1 VIETTFEAAVGKLI
15 AVLLIVMAASLPAEQ
30 PLHFKSIQRHKS
42 AALILAD
49 TKAISY
55 SLACEWK
62 DEDDV
67 GTRVICLNFRSGH
80 DYVPTIRSGDF
91 FVFDDPEGSKDDE
104 GHSYAVVV
112 HIISE
117 SEK

>member
-1 VIETTFEAAVGKLI
+1 MEAAVGKLLV
-15 AVLLIVMAASLPAEQ
+15 VLLVVMAASLPAEQ
-30 PLHFKSIQRHKS
+30 ALHFKSIQRHQS
-42 AALILAD
+42 AALILAE
-49 TKAISY
+49 TKAVSY
-55 SLACEWK
+55 SLVCEWK

-67 GTRVICLNFRSGH
+67 KTRVICLNFRSGR
-80 DYVPTIRSGDF
+80 DYVPSIRSGDF

-104 GHSYAVVV
+104 DHPYAVVV